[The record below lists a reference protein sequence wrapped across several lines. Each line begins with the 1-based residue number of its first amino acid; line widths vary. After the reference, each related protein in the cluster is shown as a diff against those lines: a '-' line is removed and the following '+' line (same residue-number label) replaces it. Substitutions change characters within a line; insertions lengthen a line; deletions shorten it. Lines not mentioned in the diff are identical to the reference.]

1 MYFEYE
7 IEGGNFSK
15 AGYASS
21 EVKKKLRQLNVEM
34 QIVKR
39 VVVAL
44 YEGEVNIVAHAYNG
58 RISINID
65 EERIMLILEDEG
77 PGIPD
82 IDRAMEEGFSTASAA
97 VREMGFGAGMG
108 LPNIKKNVDHLEI
121 SSEVGKGTTVK
132 MITYLK
138 RGGKHE
144 KS

>member
-1 MYFEYE
+1 MHFEYE

-44 YEGEVNIVAHAYNG
+44 YEGEVNIVAHAYKG

-65 EERIMLILEDEG
+65 EERIMLVLEDEG

-121 SSEVGKGTTVK
+121 ASEVGKGTTVK

-138 RGGKHE
+138 RGAEHE